1 MTTANT
7 RTSIWTST
15 KIEAL
20 VQEYNLTG
28 SLPAPRNHPFYDNN
42 IRKMKDDVLFEYTQS
57 EILELA
63 KCKEDIIYFAEHY
76 CKVLT
81 DGGNRLVKLRQY
93 QRRILLQLKKYNKN
107 ILLQSRQ
114 SGKSVTT
121 AIFVVWYLIF
131 HKDRNVVIA
140 SATSDK
146 AEDLAQKIEVM
157 LLELPYF
164 LKLGLKK
171 DNIRKKHFSNNNT
184 LTVETTTENT
194 AAGMTCH
201 LLIMDEFAL
210 VHHSIINKL
219 YRTIIPTMSSS
230 VTAKLIIMST
240 PRGTN
245 KFYEVWQK
253 AVKGT
258 NNFNPIRVDWWEVP
272 LNNEIGDPL
281 LDKDGNIVY
290 RGEDWKRAQIEDL
303 GNEEDFNQEY
313 GNQFMAGN
321 SMIFNSTIMRL
332 LKTQEQKFKPYP
344 VDAIEL
350 ILEELEVPL
359 KNPDIFLIHPAVDP
373 ADFSDQSSKFVFSI
387 DLAGGTGGDYSVIT
401 IYKIIPVSKNQ
412 MDKIT
417 VATSVKDFYKMVE
430 VAKIRTNEIEVDTLA
445 KIFYHVVMDV
455 FNENLV
461 GIVEL
466 NYEGRTFIKTCTEVY
481 GDNNDLDPN
490 IFLEF
495 PYNMVWEDAK
505 TFKQGVYNTDAV
517 KKDATKKFKK
527 HVRIGTL
534 LLTDSNTITQSTNF
548 SMNKSGNYE
557 CQSGNDDDI
566 MCAVNVT
573 HIFYHPLYEELV
585 EDLYNEAPAEFVN
598 IVDSKLSSDL

>member
-42 IRKMKDDVLFEYTQS
+42 IRKMKDDVLFEYTQA

-359 KNPDIFLIHPAVDP
+359 KNPDIFLVHPAVDP

-430 VAKIRTNEIEVDTLA
+430 VAKIRTNEVEVDTLA

-481 GDNNDLDPN
+481 GDNNDLDPD

-495 PYNMVWEDAK
+495 PYNMVWKDAK
-505 TFKQGVYNTDAV
+505 TFKQGVYNTDSV

>member
-1 MTTANT
+1 MTQIST
-7 RTSIWTST
+7 RSSIWTSA
-15 KIEAL
+15 KIEAI
-20 VQEYNLTG
+20 VKEYNLTG

-42 IRKMKDDVLFEYTQS
+42 IRKMKDDVLFEYTQE

-63 KCKEDIIYFAEHY
+63 KCKEDIIYFAENF

-81 DGGNRLVKLRQY
+81 DGGNRLVKLRKY

-281 LDKDGNIVY
+281 LDENGNIVY
-290 RGEDWKRAQIEDL
+290 RGEEWKQAQIEDL

-321 SMIFNSTIMRL
+321 SMIFNSVTMRT
-332 LKTQEQKFKPYP
+332 LKTQEKKYKPFP
-344 VDAIEL
+344 VDAIET
-350 ILEELEVPL
+350 ILEDLDTTLQNSDVFIVH
-359 KNPDIFLIHPAVDP
+359 PDIDP
-373 ADFSDQSSKFVFSI
+373 SDFSDDTSKFIFSV
-387 DLAGGTGGDYSVIT
+387 DLAGGGGGDYSVIT
-401 IYKIIPVSKNQ
+401 FYKIMPMSKTQ
-412 MDKIT
+412 LDKIKI
-417 VATSVKDFYKMVE
+417 ATSVKDFYKLVE
-430 VAKIRTNEIEVDTLA
+430 VAKFRSNELEVDMVA
-445 KIFYHVVMDV
+445 KIFYHIVMDL
-455 FNENLV
+455 FNENIV

-466 NYEGRTFIKTCTEVY
+466 NYEGRTFTKTCSEVY
-481 GDNNDLDPN
+481 GDNNDLDTD

-505 TFKQGVYNTDAV
+505 TFKQGVFNTDSV

-527 HVRIGTL
+527 HVRIGQL

-548 SMNKSGNYE
+548 SLNKSGNYE

-573 HIFYHPLYEELV
+573 HVLYHPLYEEMV
-585 EDLYNEAPAEFVN
+585 EDLYDDAPSDFKQ
-598 IVDSKLSSDL
+598 IVDSKLSSDI

>member
-1 MTTANT
+1 
-7 RTSIWTST
+7 
-15 KIEAL
+15 
-20 VQEYNLTG
+20 
-28 SLPAPRNHPFYDNN
+28 
-42 IRKMKDDVLFEYTQS
+42 
-57 EILELA
+57 
-63 KCKEDIIYFAEHY
+63 
-76 CKVLT
+76 
-81 DGGNRLVKLRQY
+81 
-93 QRRILLQLKKYNKN
+93 
-107 ILLQSRQ
+107 
-114 SGKSVTT
+114 
-121 AIFVVWYLIF
+121 
-131 HKDRNVVIA
+131 
-140 SATSDK
+140 
-146 AEDLAQKIEVM
+146 M

-281 LDKDGNIVY
+281 LDKDGNVIY

-359 KNPDIFLIHPAVDP
+359 KNPDIFLVHPAVDP
-373 ADFSDQSSKFVFSI
+373 ADFSDQGSKFVFSI

-417 VATSVKDFYKMVE
+417 VATSIKDFYKMVE
-430 VAKIRTNEIEVDTLA
+430 VAKIRTNEVEVDTLA

-461 GIVEL
+461 GIIEL
-466 NYEGRTFIKTCTEVY
+466 NYEGRTFIKTCAEVY
-481 GDNNDLDPN
+481 GDNNDLDPD

-505 TFKQGVYNTDAV
+505 TFKQGVYNTDSV

-585 EDLYNEAPAEFVN
+585 EDLYNEAPTEFVN

>member
-1 MTTANT
+1 MATANT

-42 IRKMKDDVLFEYTQS
+42 IRKMKDDVLFEYTQA

-81 DGGNRLVKLRQY
+81 DGGNRLVKLRRY

-281 LDKDGNIVY
+281 LDKDGNIIY

-359 KNPDIFLIHPAVDP
+359 KNPDIFLVHPAVDP

-430 VAKIRTNEIEVDTLA
+430 VAKIRTNEVEVDTLA

-466 NYEGRTFIKTCTEVY
+466 NYEGRTFIKTCAEVY
-481 GDNNDLDPN
+481 GDNNDLDPD

-495 PYNMVWEDAK
+495 PYNMIWEDAK

-598 IVDSKLSSDL
+598 IVDSKLSNDL

>member
-42 IRKMKDDVLFEYTQS
+42 IRKMKDDVLFEYTQA

-359 KNPDIFLIHPAVDP
+359 KNPDIFLVHPAVDP

-461 GIVEL
+461 GVVEL
-466 NYEGRTFIKTCTEVY
+466 NYEGRTFIKTCVEVY
-481 GDNNDLDPN
+481 GDNNDLDPD

-505 TFKQGVYNTDAV
+505 TFKQGVYNTDSV

-566 MCAVNVT
+566 MCAVNVV

-585 EDLYNEAPAEFVN
+585 EDLYNEAPTEFVN

>member
-42 IRKMKDDVLFEYTQS
+42 IRKMKDDVLFEYTQA

-272 LNNEIGDPL
+272 LNNGIGDPL
-281 LDKDGNIVY
+281 LDKDGNVIY

-321 SMIFNSTIMRL
+321 SMIFNSIIMRL

-359 KNPDIFLIHPAVDP
+359 KNPDIFLVHPAVDP

-430 VAKIRTNEIEVDTLA
+430 VAKIRTNEVEVDTLA

-466 NYEGRTFIKTCTEVY
+466 NYEGRTFVKTCTEVY
-481 GDNNDLDPN
+481 GDNNDLDPD

-505 TFKQGVYNTDAV
+505 TFKQGVYNTDSV

>member
-1 MTTANT
+1 MTTANI
-7 RTSIWTST
+7 RTSIWTSA

-42 IRKMKDDVLFEYTQS
+42 IRKMKDDVLFEYTQA

-81 DGGNRLVKLRQY
+81 DGGNRLVKLRRY

-258 NNFNPIRVDWWEVP
+258 NDFNPIRVDWWEVP

-281 LDKDGNIVY
+281 LDKDGNVIY

-359 KNPDIFLIHPAVDP
+359 KNPDIFLVHPAVDP

-417 VATSVKDFYKMVE
+417 VATSVKDFYKIVE

-481 GDNNDLDPN
+481 GDNNDLDPD

-505 TFKQGVYNTDAV
+505 TFKQGVYNTDSV

-585 EDLYNEAPAEFVN
+585 EDLYNDAPVEFVN

>member
-42 IRKMKDDVLFEYTQS
+42 IRKMKDDVLFEYTQA

-332 LKTQEQKFKPYP
+332 FKTQEQKFKPYP

-359 KNPDIFLIHPAVDP
+359 KNPDIFLVHPAVDP

-466 NYEGRTFIKTCTEVY
+466 NYEGRTFIKTCAEVY
-481 GDNNDLDPN
+481 GDNNDLDPD

-495 PYNMVWEDAK
+495 PYNMIWEDAK
-505 TFKQGVYNTDAV
+505 TFKQGVYNTDSV

>member
-1 MTTANT
+1 MITANT
-7 RTSIWTST
+7 RTSIWTSA

-42 IRKMKDDVLFEYTQS
+42 IRKMKDDVLFEYTQA

-290 RGEDWKRAQIEDL
+290 RGEEWKRAQIEDL

-359 KNPDIFLIHPAVDP
+359 KNPDIFLVHPAVDP

-387 DLAGGTGGDYSVIT
+387 DLAGGTGGDYSVIS

-412 MDKIT
+412 LDKIT

-430 VAKIRTNEIEVDTLA
+430 VAKIRTNEVEVDILA

-466 NYEGRTFIKTCTEVY
+466 NYEGRTFVKTCTEVY
-481 GDNNDLDPN
+481 GDNNDLDPD

-505 TFKQGVYNTDAV
+505 TFKQGVYNTDSV

-566 MCAVNVT
+566 MCAVNVV
-573 HIFYHPLYEELV
+573 HVFYHPLYEELV

>member
-1 MTTANT
+1 MITANT
-7 RTSIWTST
+7 RTSIWTSA

-42 IRKMKDDVLFEYTQS
+42 IRKMKDDVLFEYTQA

-63 KCKEDIIYFAEHY
+63 KCKEDIIYFAENY

-281 LDKDGNIVY
+281 LDKDGNVVY

-359 KNPDIFLIHPAVDP
+359 KNPDIFLVHPAVDP

-401 IYKIIPVSKNQ
+401 IYKIIPMSKNQ
-412 MDKIT
+412 LDKIT
-417 VATSVKDFYKMVE
+417 IATSVKDFYKMVE
-430 VAKIRTNEIEVDTLA
+430 VAKIRTNEVEVDTLA

-466 NYEGRTFIKTCTEVY
+466 NYEGRTFVKTCTEVY
-481 GDNNDLDPN
+481 GDNNDLDPD

-566 MCAVNVT
+566 MCAVNVA
-573 HIFYHPLYEELV
+573 HVFYHPIYEELV
-585 EDLYNEAPAEFVN
+585 EDLYNDAPTEFVN

>member
-42 IRKMKDDVLFEYTQS
+42 IRKMKDDVLFEYTQA

-281 LDKDGNIVY
+281 LDKDGNVIY

-332 LKTQEQKFKPYP
+332 LKTEEQKFKPYP

-350 ILEELEVPL
+350 ILEESEVPL
-359 KNPDIFLIHPAVDP
+359 KNPDIFLVHPAVDP
-373 ADFSDQSSKFVFSI
+373 ADFSDQGSKFVFSI

-417 VATSVKDFYKMVE
+417 VATSIKDFYKMVE
-430 VAKIRTNEIEVDTLA
+430 VAKIRTNEVEVDTLA

-461 GIVEL
+461 GIIEL
-466 NYEGRTFIKTCTEVY
+466 NYEGRTFIKTCAEVY
-481 GDNNDLDPN
+481 GDNNDLDPD

-505 TFKQGVYNTDAV
+505 TFKQGVYNTDSV

-573 HIFYHPLYEELV
+573 HIFYHPLYEEFV
-585 EDLYNEAPAEFVN
+585 EDLYNEAPTEFVN

>member
-1 MTTANT
+1 MTTTNT
-7 RTSIWTST
+7 RTSIWTSA

-42 IRKMKDDVLFEYTQS
+42 IRKMKDDVLFEYTQR

-63 KCKEDIIYFAEHY
+63 KCKEDIIYFAEHH

-290 RGEDWKRAQIEDL
+290 RGEEWKRAQIEDL

-359 KNPDIFLIHPAVDP
+359 KNPDIFLVHPAVDP

-430 VAKIRTNEIEVDTLA
+430 VAKIRTNEVEVDTLA
-445 KIFYHVVMDV
+445 KIFYHIVMDV

-466 NYEGRTFIKTCTEVY
+466 NYEGRTFIKTCVEVY
-481 GDNNDLDPN
+481 GDNNDLDPD

-495 PYNMVWEDAK
+495 PYNMVWENAK
-505 TFKQGVYNTDAV
+505 TFKQGVYNTDAT

>member
-42 IRKMKDDVLFEYTQS
+42 IRKMKDDVLFEYTQA

-359 KNPDIFLIHPAVDP
+359 KNPDIFLVHPAVDP

-466 NYEGRTFIKTCTEVY
+466 NYEGRTFIKTCAEVY
-481 GDNNDLDPN
+481 GDNNDLDPD

-495 PYNMVWEDAK
+495 PYNMIWEDAK
-505 TFKQGVYNTDAV
+505 TFKQGVYNTDVV

>member
-42 IRKMKDDVLFEYTQS
+42 IRKMKDDVLFEYTQA

-63 KCKEDIIYFAEHY
+63 KCKEDIIYFTEHY

-359 KNPDIFLIHPAVDP
+359 KNPDIFLVHPAVDP

-466 NYEGRTFIKTCTEVY
+466 NYEGRTFIKTCAEVY
-481 GDNNDLDPN
+481 GDNNDLDPD

-505 TFKQGVYNTDAV
+505 TFKQGVYNTDSV

>member
-42 IRKMKDDVLFEYTQS
+42 IRKMKDDVLFEYTQA

-281 LDKDGNIVY
+281 LDKDGNVIY

-359 KNPDIFLIHPAVDP
+359 KNPDIFLVHPAVDP

-430 VAKIRTNEIEVDTLA
+430 VTKIRTNEVEVDTLA

-455 FNENLV
+455 FNKNLV

-466 NYEGRTFIKTCTEVY
+466 NYEGRTFIKTCAEVY
-481 GDNNDLDPN
+481 GDNNDLDPD

-505 TFKQGVYNTDAV
+505 TFKQGVYNTDSV

-585 EDLYNEAPAEFVN
+585 EDLYNDAPAEFVN